1 MQAVSPV
8 PAIAAKWWVEKTK
21 QHMQSIREKLMS
33 EEIFSNKTTLSS
45 SELLALENAPS
56 VKLLEKFEKIFS
68 EKIDEE
74 IKYGYEIAIYADAD
88 NRCSVLWNLSKQ
100 FGISMQSYPQEV
112 VMWVSKNFVKIKN
125 TTNKSVEQIYP

>member
-8 PAIAAKWWVEKTK
+8 SAIAVKWWVEKTK
-21 QHMQSIREKLMS
+21 QYMQSIREKLMS

-56 VKLLEKFEKIFS
+56 VKLLEKFEKTFS

-74 IKYGYEIAIYADAD
+74 IKYGYEIAIYADTD

-100 FGISMQSYPQEV
+100 YGISMQSYPQEI

-125 TTNKSVEQIYP
+125 TANKSVEQIYP